1 MATTMVEG
9 LEQVFKPYVLE
20 IATSGSEEDG
30 SSLCLALVV
39 IRKPSGLLLAIPA
52 GFFSEEVLEDGQSAG
67 PMELIGP
74 SHYVAVPGGRLEE
87 MDGSPPSVG
96 TESLDVLLVDM
107 GTGVLEH
114 LVPVADYSGPTEIL
128 HLFLEGD
135 PFMYP
140 LKDQLIAE
148 AWEWIL
154 SPEAES
160 RVQYYSA
167 GEEATEEVPEVGA
180 GVGLTSNGPVTPG
193 SGMPSAKSKAKSTPN
208 PRQKRPTTATLASS
222 LEAVVAALPTLT
234 NQIAQLNSRT
244 RAMEEQMAQPGRL
257 SALRQPI
264 GSSAMVGSGAALVKS
279 PAELFKEM
287 PPPPNYQ
294 NYETSGAW
302 CNTGGVGSLGDAG
315 REGGGCSP
323 VRGCKSNACP
333 IHGHHCTGCTACKY
347 EWRPDA
353 GAGRFFK
360 WFLQQRCEWEDE
372 AATGVSFPSGS
383 LLFSSYGKHEQ
394 ENESVSFL
402 NSYPTTAGCP
412 RGDDDKVCGEIWRLW
427 KGQRLWPGD
436 VADCI
441 DHGLPPDRKL
451 AGSEGCNSTAGGVHG
466 TNIARR
472 CDGCGSAFVVGG
484 GPTIIGLHKPLP
496 GSFVTGEKL
505 RTTSG
510 STMDYSCPVVHKR
523 ARCHQSETGRSCGWK
538 GKPFNRGA
546 NPQSQAKATAKALEE
561 KEERPGGWPRRGC
574 ITDAPKEEPEMIS
587 SSHHL
592 TQPHGEGTCQGDRG
606 YSDPVDVPGAHG
618 GSRRSNYK
626 ASRCGYRKKRKGGNV
641 PFSAFGGTKKAEEE
655 DETCPRSITFQNLVA
670 SMPRWVL
677 STKTRFAYFV
687 SRSFH
692 IKCQG
697 AALSTAVFPL
707 PLADFN
713 LAGGRG
719 LRLSR
724 RRWKCLAR
732 KRLLHLI
739 IMALNFLHDGM
750 SIRSLDMLGR
760 RPNQIQRAIH
770 KRRGSLIAA
779 CDTPG
784 SFAINP
790 GRSGN
795 ELVARLKWLEDFA
808 KTCPL
813 VSFGSYG
820 GGPEDLD
827 ESGPKK
833 VDGVAAQQS
842 AQLEYVEGDL
852 APYHPLDA
860 GRLKLTGSGGWDL
873 AKHLHDELWLPF
885 VEPAILRHGYV
896 DENVEG
902 PDFRL
907 ENRDE
912 NLKLAKLWSAQG
924 LLCLSETP
932 PYGDNYSRVFNNL
945 KNEKV
950 DRQIGDR
957 RLMNAAELPIRGP
970 SKQLPGGYLMTSL
983 HCPPGYSLRGIVTD
997 RKDFYHQ
1004 AGVTRSRAKTNCLP
1018 FAYDCREFEGTA
1030 ALREMREAIAGHGK
1044 SREVIGD
1051 CYGGAKRRPLL
1062 VEPAVAYPCFS
1073 SLFQGDHCG
1082 VEFALSAHAA
1092 LLEDAGLLGKRSRI
1106 LGHAHFPAGPLHE
1119 GLVIDDYYAI
1129 SRQRVGDRRPPEV
1142 VKCLEVAREAYG
1154 REDVLGSP
1162 EKDVINSQ
1170 HFRVVGAEINCSEE
1184 VRSRGLA
1191 TVSAPTSKRLS
1202 MSVLSL
1208 KAAALLVVS
1217 RGMMSR
1223 LVGSWMSIIMYSRC
1237 LSSTM
1242 SLVFQYGVQ
1251 GGKPEDE
1258 LLHLPRAVA
1267 QELVLLSIFSFVAA
1281 SDISVPYSR
1290 RIFATDA
1297 SMRKGAVVSREVP
1310 HDVAKAVWLGGDKKG
1325 AYTKLENPFASAL
1338 KNLGFES
1345 EEVVDSEDKSG
1356 APSAGLDLS
1365 FDFCEICGGSGVVSK
1380 EAARLGMTVCPPI
1393 ELSNSEHYDI
1403 SNTRLIE
1410 WLCFMITSGKIRS
1423 CMFEPPCTS
1432 FSPAAHPAVRSY
1444 SQPLGFDRMFW
1455 KTWLGNLLAFRC
1467 FILMLVAWHA
1477 GRPSLFEQ
1485 PFLSKMAWLTIW
1497 SYMKKI
1503 GFLETS
1509 IASCAFGSPHLKR
1522 FRLLH
1527 YKLNPEM
1534 LSVACPRNHRHI
1546 RIEGK
1551 LTKPS
1556 AVYVPALAKRFAE
1569 AFHLALSIQKD
1580 EETADVRGPKVESLV
1595 LNDILAGGEWRTDL
1609 QWFWRVPSHINIL
1622 ESHSYL
1628 SLLRLLAQEGGDMR
1642 FSALLDSQVAKCSH
1656 AKGRSSSVALTPS
1669 LRKAAAIQV
1678 ASGLYGSVGFAPTRL
1693 NVADDPTRDVAVR
1706 QPALRSILEGAS
1718 LESIQKLHSLQ
1729 FSRVLAGWIRLVILL
1744 GFLPAKLHALPT
1756 SGLFVD
1762 PSFVLDFNCPAA
1774 GTNWIFAFLIF
1785 CGISLSLWIF
1795 AVLLPPVSLRS
1806 ISLPQKPRKCF
1817 GKQCNHRSHCPR
1829 YCGFSLSLVMPWNLV
1844 VGRMRTS

>member
-1 MATTMVEG
+1 M
-9 LEQVFKPYVLE
+9 
-20 IATSGSEEDG
+20 
-30 SSLCLALVV
+30 
-39 IRKPSGLLLAIPA
+39 
-52 GFFSEEVLEDGQSAG
+52 
-67 PMELIGP
+67 
-74 SHYVAVPGGRLEE
+74 
-87 MDGSPPSVG
+87 
-96 TESLDVLLVDM
+96 
-107 GTGVLEH
+107 
-114 LVPVADYSGPTEIL
+114 
-128 HLFLEGD
+128 
-135 PFMYP
+135 
-140 LKDQLIAE
+140 
-148 AWEWIL
+148 
-154 SPEAES
+154 
-160 RVQYYSA
+160 
-167 GEEATEEVPEVGA
+167 
-180 GVGLTSNGPVTPG
+180 
-193 SGMPSAKSKAKSTPN
+193 
-208 PRQKRPTTATLASS
+208 
-222 LEAVVAALPTLT
+222 
-234 NQIAQLNSRT
+234 
-244 RAMEEQMAQPGRL
+244 
-257 SALRQPI
+257 
-264 GSSAMVGSGAALVKS
+264 
-279 PAELFKEM
+279 
-287 PPPPNYQ
+287 
-294 NYETSGAW
+294 
-302 CNTGGVGSLGDAG
+302 
-315 REGGGCSP
+315 
-323 VRGCKSNACP
+323 
-333 IHGHHCTGCTACKY
+333 
-347 EWRPDA
+347 
-353 GAGRFFK
+353 
-360 WFLQQRCEWEDE
+360 
-372 AATGVSFPSGS
+372 
-383 LLFSSYGKHEQ
+383 
-394 ENESVSFL
+394 
-402 NSYPTTAGCP
+402 
-412 RGDDDKVCGEIWRLW
+412 
-427 KGQRLWPGD
+427 
-436 VADCI
+436 
-441 DHGLPPDRKL
+441 
-451 AGSEGCNSTAGGVHG
+451 
-466 TNIARR
+466 
-472 CDGCGSAFVVGG
+472 
-484 GPTIIGLHKPLP
+484 
-496 GSFVTGEKL
+496 
-505 RTTSG
+505 
-510 STMDYSCPVVHKR
+510 
-523 ARCHQSETGRSCGWK
+523 
-538 GKPFNRGA
+538 
-546 NPQSQAKATAKALEE
+546 
-561 KEERPGGWPRRGC
+561 
-574 ITDAPKEEPEMIS
+574 
-587 SSHHL
+587 
-592 TQPHGEGTCQGDRG
+592 
-606 YSDPVDVPGAHG
+606 
-618 GSRRSNYK
+618 
-626 ASRCGYRKKRKGGNV
+626 
-641 PFSAFGGTKKAEEE
+641 
-655 DETCPRSITFQNLVA
+655 
-670 SMPRWVL
+670 
-677 STKTRFAYFV
+677 
-687 SRSFH
+687 
-692 IKCQG
+692 
-697 AALSTAVFPL
+697 
-707 PLADFN
+707 
-713 LAGGRG
+713 
-719 LRLSR
+719 
-724 RRWKCLAR
+724 
-732 KRLLHLI
+732 
-739 IMALNFLHDGM
+739 
-750 SIRSLDMLGR
+750 
-760 RPNQIQRAIH
+760 
-770 KRRGSLIAA
+770 
-779 CDTPG
+779 
-784 SFAINP
+784 
-790 GRSGN
+790 
-795 ELVARLKWLEDFA
+795 
-808 KTCPL
+808 
-813 VSFGSYG
+813 
-820 GGPEDLD
+820 
-827 ESGPKK
+827 
-833 VDGVAAQQS
+833 
-842 AQLEYVEGDL
+842 
-852 APYHPLDA
+852 
-860 GRLKLTGSGGWDL
+860 
-873 AKHLHDELWLPF
+873 
-885 VEPAILRHGYV
+885 RHGYV
-896 DENVEG
+896 DETVEG

-945 KNEKV
+945 KNEKI

-1051 CYGGAKRRPLL
+1051 CYGGTKRRPLL
-1062 VEPAVAYPCFS
+1062 VEPAVAYPCFT

-1082 VEFALSAHAA
+1082 VEFALSAHA
-1092 LLEDAGLLGKRSRI
+1092 LGKRSRI
-1106 LGHAHFPAGPLHE
+1106 LGHAHLPAGPLHE

-1142 VKCLEVAREAYG
+1142 VKCLDVAREAYG

-1208 KAAALLVVS
+1208 KAAALPVVS

-1223 LVGSWMSIIMYSRC
+1223 LVGSWMSIIMYRRC

-1281 SDISVPYSR
+1281 SDISVPYCR

-1297 SMRKGAVVSREVP
+1297 SMRKGAVVSREVS

-1345 EEVVDSEDKSG
+1345 EKVADSDDRLG
-1356 APSAGLDLS
+1356 APSAGLDFS

-1403 SNTRLIE
+1403 SNTKLIE
-1410 WLCFMITSGKIRS
+1410 WLCFMITSGKTRS
-1423 CMFEPPCTS
+1423 CMLEPPCTS

-1444 SQPLGFDRMFW
+1444 SQPLGFDRKFW

-1467 FILMLVAWHA
+1467 FTLMLVAWHA

-1569 AFHLALSIQKD
+1569 AFHLALSTQKD

-1706 QPALRSILEGAS
+1706 QPAMRSILEGSS
-1718 LESIQKLHSLQ
+1718 LEFIQKLHSLQ
-1729 FSRVLAGWIRLVILL
+1729 FSRVSAGWIRLVILL

-1756 SGLFVD
+1756 SGLSVD

-1774 GTNWIFAFLIF
+1774 GTNWIFALFVL
-1785 CGISLSLWIF
+1785 CGISLSLWTF
-1795 AVLLPPVSLRS
+1795 AVYLPPVSLRS

-1817 GKQCNHRSHCPR
+1817 GKQCNHRSHCPSLLWFLLVTCDAMETGGR
-1829 YCGFSLSLVMPWNLV
+1829 SNADQLRAARRFGNTLHTDRVMKPQTRRRRDKLIDDFESWALASCGVSIVGMLDAVTVDSEAISTLLVAYGKSLYYSGRPYGVYSESINAVVSRRGSLRRQLGTAWDLAFSWVADEPASHHPAMPVSVLLAISSLAMLWAWPVEAGIFLLTRAGLLV
-1844 VGRMRTS
+1844 TYW